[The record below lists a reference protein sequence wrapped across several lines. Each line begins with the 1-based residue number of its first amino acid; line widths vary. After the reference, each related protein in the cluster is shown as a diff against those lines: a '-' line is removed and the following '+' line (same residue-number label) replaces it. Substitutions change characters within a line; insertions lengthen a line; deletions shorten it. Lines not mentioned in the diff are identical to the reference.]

1 MPTEKSTL
9 AERGNEVFERVVR
22 PEVNID
28 EDARKFVMIDV
39 ETEDFE
45 IDGDARAAFDRLLGR
60 TPDAGGERG
69 FAGWE
74 AAPPITSGGAPY

>member
-1 MPTEKSTL
+1 MARL
-9 AERGNEVFERVVR
+9 EVD
-22 PEVNID
+22 ID
-28 EDARKFVMIDV
+28 EEARKFVVIDV

-74 AAPPITSGGAPY
+74 AAPPITSAVDPYQGDCMLEMPIRG